1 MDVLVLPL
9 DPKLLFTGLKGIKV
23 AAFAE
28 HGEQWL
34 LKVPAMCLMQNRRAL
49 EKLTLDVWHV
59 FLQIVVT
66 SPVPT
71 LMLKL

>member
-1 MDVLVLPL
+1 MDALIPPL
-9 DPKLLFTGLKGIKV
+9 DPKLPFTGLKYIKV

-34 LKVPAMCLMQNRRAL
+34 LKVPAKCLMQNRRAL
-49 EKLTLDVWHV
+49 GKLTLDVWHL
-59 FLQIVVT
+59 FLQMLAT
-66 SPVPT
+66 SPVLT

>member
-1 MDVLVLPL
+1 MLVLPL
-9 DPKLLFTGLKGIKV
+9 DPKLLFTGLKDIKV

-49 EKLTLDVWHV
+49 EKLTLEVWHV
-59 FLQIVVT
+59 FLQMVVT